1 MKTHAIRTSDD
12 WRATPGRGAAD
23 WLCLAAAPAF
33 AIMAVVT
40 VLFRSQDI
48 VCSAVHGASP
58 LNGMVWM
65 YVLMSGFHSA
75 PWLKL
80 LSAWRRVTAD
90 HMGKDE

>member
-1 MKTHAIRTSDD
+1 
-12 WRATPGRGAAD
+12 
-23 WLCLAAAPAF
+23 
-33 AIMAVVT
+33 
-40 VLFRSQDI
+40 
-48 VCSAVHGASP
+48 
-58 LNGMVWM
+58 MVWM